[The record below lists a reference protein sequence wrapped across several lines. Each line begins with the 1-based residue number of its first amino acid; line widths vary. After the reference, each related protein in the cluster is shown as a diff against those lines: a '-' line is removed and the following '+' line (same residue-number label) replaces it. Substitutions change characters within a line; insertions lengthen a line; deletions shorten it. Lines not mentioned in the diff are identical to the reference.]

1 MAESQGRLSFK
12 GRPLSVRGLAKGQ
25 SQRPSTCRRALEPA
39 DDPRARMRLQEH
51 QAQPHELLPRRGR
64 VLIPRL
70 RPSYQGTGFV
80 ITTRHSH
87 PNQLRVTDEREID
100 RSKVVA

>member
-39 DDPRARMRLQEH
+39 DDPRARMIEKAESSSDQGD
-51 QAQPHELLPRRGR
+51 QAE
-64 VLIPRL
+64 
-70 RPSYQGTGFV
+70 
-80 ITTRHSH
+80 
-87 PNQLRVTDEREID
+87 TDF
-100 RSKVVA
+100 